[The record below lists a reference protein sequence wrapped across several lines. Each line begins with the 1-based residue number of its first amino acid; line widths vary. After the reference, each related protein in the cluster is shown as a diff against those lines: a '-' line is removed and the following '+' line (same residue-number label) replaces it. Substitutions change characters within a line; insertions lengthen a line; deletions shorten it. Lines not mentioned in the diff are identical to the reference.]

1 MSMHLWFRDP
11 NGNVVL
17 ESTDFD
23 QAEGS
28 VWGRGS
34 VNWSVTGVDLNVPTD
49 SIYQIQSPVNDQ
61 SFTLTPGQTSG
72 TSAFSPTYGV
82 QTYKIYAKNSGGTS
96 SPPGE
101 VTVQ

>member
-1 MSMHLWFRDP
+1 M
-11 NGNVVL
+11 
-17 ESTDFD
+17 EATDFD

-28 VWGRGS
+28 VWGRGA

-61 SFTLTPGQTSG
+61 SFTISPGQTSG
-72 TSAFSPTYGV
+72 TSSFSPTYGT
-82 QTYKIYAKNSGGTS
+82 QTYKVYAKNSGGTS

-101 VTVQ
+101 FTVQ